1 MHAFTGVGFLVATF
15 IVRPFLPEAAAAERT
30 RADVCGGG
38 DGQEEEGTKKEK
50 YKFN

>member
-38 DGQEEEGTKKEK
+38 DGQEEGRKKEK
-50 YKFN
+50 